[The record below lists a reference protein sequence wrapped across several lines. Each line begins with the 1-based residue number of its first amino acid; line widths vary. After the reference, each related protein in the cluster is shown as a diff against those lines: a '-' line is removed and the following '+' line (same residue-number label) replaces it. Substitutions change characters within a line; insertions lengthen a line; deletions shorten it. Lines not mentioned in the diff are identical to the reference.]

1 MGADL
6 KQRSPW
12 RVAMASSIGTSHLA
26 AAQPCQDAHRHR
38 EAVGLDGEH
47 VLILTASDGAG
58 TAAAAEV
65 GSALVCETFSRLVAD
80 YVEQGGKIDKIG
92 RLLVERWV
100 AGVIY
105 RLRLHAR
112 ENRVELED
120 YACTLLAA
128 VVADKEAVFV
138 QIGDG
143 AMVVSTESGWH
154 HVFWPQHGEFA
165 NTTNFI
171 TSEGGP
177 EAMEFETLGQPIE
190 ELAVFT
196 DGIENLVLQ
205 KAAKA
210 VHAPFFD
217 SMFPSVR
224 RSQASGVDEALSQAL
239 DSYLSSSTVTART
252 DDDKTLILAS
262 RRRS

>member
-6 KQRSPW
+6 TPRSPW

-26 AAQPCQDAHRHR
+26 AAQPCQDAHFHL
-38 EAVGLDGEH
+38 EAIGLDGER
-47 VLILTASDGAG
+47 VLVLTASDGAG
-58 TAAAAEV
+58 TAAYAEV
-65 GSALVCETFSRLVAD
+65 GAALACETFARLVAN
-80 YVEQGGKIDKIG
+80 YVEQGGKIEKVG
-92 RLLVERWV
+92 RLLVERWM

-112 ENRVELED
+112 ESGLEVED

-128 VVADKEAVFV
+128 VVADEEAMFV

-143 AMVVSTESGWH
+143 AMVVSTDEGWH

-165 NTTNFI
+165 NSTTFI
-171 TSEGGP
+171 TSEQSLD
-177 EAMEFETLGQPIE
+177 AMEFETLGGPVD
-190 ELAVFT
+190 ELAMFT

-205 KAAKA
+205 KAARS

-224 RSQASGVDEALSQAL
+224 KSTASGVDAELSHAL
-239 DSYLSSSTVTART
+239 DKYLSGPAITSRT

-262 RRRS
+262 RRSG

>member
-6 KQRSPW
+6 KQSPW
-12 RVAMASSIGTSHLA
+12 RVAMASCIGTSHLA
-26 AAQPCQDAHRHR
+26 AAQPCQDAHCHR
-38 EAVGLDGEH
+38 EAVGPDGERVM
-47 VLILTASDGAG
+47 VLAASDGAG
-58 TAAAAEV
+58 TAVAAEV
-65 GSALVCETFSRLVAD
+65 GSALACETFARLVSD
-80 YVEQGGKIDKIG
+80 FVERGGKVGKIG
-92 RLLVERWV
+92 RPLVERWV
-100 AGVIY
+100 TGVAY
-105 RLRLHAR
+105 RLLLHAR
-112 ENRVELED
+112 NAGAEVED

-128 VVADKEAVFV
+128 VVADREAVFL

-143 AMVVSTESGWH
+143 AMVVSTGTGWR

-171 TSEGGP
+171 TSEGGL
-177 EAMEFETLGQPIE
+177 EAMEFESLAEPVE
-190 ELAVFT
+190 ELAIFT

-205 KAAKA
+205 KAART

-224 RSQASGVDEALSQAL
+224 RSAKTGVDEALSEAL
-239 DSYLSSSTVTART
+239 GRYLSSPTITART

-262 RRRS
+262 RRQG